1 MCTRRYTD
9 PVYLQFI
16 WDAIEVPLPDRN
28 CNFDFILQFIRNE
41 RDPKCDAE
49 KLSEQLGNALRDKC
63 IILSGSRY
71 KKADWSSIS
80 PFSGHDSYCFQCHM
94 PGPVVDCPTC
104 FRVYHESC
112 FKRAFEANTFIT
124 FPDEHYQDPDAS
136 DEASRS
142 CPTCI
147 RLANTRLDKETTSY
161 LRSIYSVALER
172 MRGKAPWRTLYTVG
186 YVDEFNRNRYFSFKQ
201 MNTRIIT
208 DKLRNGPSLEGYPNR
223 THILADL
230 DLLIHNAAV
239 IYGSKA
245 DMTNTARHIRSLV
258 QKELRESS
266 LCVDCYLRSKGGK
279 PDQRQ
284 IVEACRRPHKMI
296 WFQYSSWSFRPCKV
310 LYQTSDGYE
319 VICFDGRRERQFVP
333 LNNAVAMTFSASHLG
348 MRITAP
354 LKRAL
359 LEARMYVENQ
369 RKITPDFNPGEGL
382 MLCDIPA
389 ESLGSSYFESSNL
402 VKKTSLKSGSKRPRV
417 HTKKK
422 SLSQTRHFSTT
433 NVGITSKTETILDK
447 SRVPTPSPSASCD
460 TLRPGS
466 TVPLTHHLTNN
477 EYSSS
482 LSDSD
487 NNSSISSCSSSTS
500 TSDSKFPLS
509 KRPNYRSVAI
519 SPAAKKAV
527 PSSRSSDSTT
537 PATTAKVSAT
547 ASQAPLPKSAVVP
560 SSRSF
565 LSRPVVTDSDS
576 DPASSPLESC
586 SSRPAGR
593 SLPSPIRKRRNI
605 SSSSSNASSGTVVES
620 DSSLLGN
627 NGSAMNWRKSGSGNG
642 KIKRSQ
648 KSSKLVS
655 FFFLYLTLVAQI
667 ELDSEK
673 ANSRRPKNVALSI
686 TTQEHAVLASEENK
700 NISAKKGSLI
710 SNNHSDRANSIATD
724 LSVGRKVGV
733 CSSTSKPIPRSHVVA
748 ENNSTKR
755 NPLPPVS
762 ATTSSA
768 SSVSPAALSSSSGIG
783 SSVSG
788 DTKSVETSPGDLQC
802 NGHSGATQGDST
814 AIKSEERLEAL
825 TLERDIANRRLR
837 ELEQYIKDME
847 QRHEKEILQ
856 AKRSAWCVRCL
867 KQAHYYCC
875 PGVAYC
881 SVNCQLKDWTMG
893 HSRVCT
899 HSSSGS

>member
-16 WDAIEVPLPDRN
+16 WDAIEFV
-28 CNFDFILQFIRNE
+28 RNE

-63 IILSGSRY
+63 ITLSGSRY

-80 PFSGHDSYCFQCHM
+80 PFSGHDS
-94 PGPVVDCPTC
+94 
-104 FRVYHESC
+104 VYHESC
-112 FKRAFEANTFIT
+112 FRRAFEANTFIT
-124 FPDEHYQDPDAS
+124 FPDEHYQDLDVS
-136 DEASRS
+136 GGVTSS
-142 CPTCI
+142 CPTCR
-147 RLANTRLDKETTSY
+147 RLAKTHLDKETTSSD

-208 DKLRNGPSLEGYPNR
+208 DKLRNGPSSEGYPNR

-239 IYGSKA
+239 IYGPKA

-284 IVEACRRPHKMI
+284 IVEACRKAHKMI

-310 LYQTSDGYE
+310 LYQTNDGYE

-354 LKRAL
+354 LRRAL
-359 LEARMYVENQ
+359 VEARTYVENQ

-382 MLCDIPA
+382 MLCDIPV
-389 ESLGSSYFESSNL
+389 ESLESNYFDGSNL
-402 VKKTSLKSGSKRPRV
+402 VKKASLKVGSKRPRV
-417 HTKKK
+417 HTKRK
-422 SLSQTRHFSTT
+422 SSSQTGHFSATNAGTT
-433 NVGITSKTETILDK
+433 SRTETILDK
-447 SRVPTPSPSASCD
+447 PRVPTPSPSASCD
-460 TLRPGS
+460 TLRPVS
-466 TVPLTHHLTNN
+466 TVPLTHRLSNN

-487 NNSSISSCSSSTS
+487 NNSSISSCSSSSS
-500 TSDSKFPLS
+500 TSDSKCPLS
-509 KRPNYRSVAI
+509 KRPSYRSVAI

-527 PSSRSSDSTT
+527 LSSRSSDSTT
-537 PATTAKVSAT
+537 PATTAKVAAA

-560 SSRSF
+560 SNRSF

-576 DPASSPLESC
+576 DPTSSPLESC
-586 SSRPAGR
+586 SSRPVGR
-593 SLPSPIRKRRNI
+593 SLPSPTRKRRNI
-605 SSSSSNASSGTVVES
+605 SSSSSTASSGTMVES
-620 DSSLLGN
+620 DSSLLEN
-627 NGSAMNWRKSGSGNG
+627 NGPKLNWRKTGSANG
-642 KIKRSQ
+642 KIKRPP
-648 KSSKLVS
+648 KSSKM
-655 FFFLYLTLVAQI
+655 AQI
-667 ELDSEK
+667 ELNSEK
-673 ANSRRPKNVALSI
+673 SNSRRPKDAAPSI
-686 TTQEHAVLASEENK
+686 TAQESAVLTSEDSK
-700 NISAKKGSLI
+700 NTSAKKG
-710 SNNHSDRANSIATD
+710 
-724 LSVGRKVGV
+724 RKVCDP
-733 CSSTSKPIPRSHVVA
+733 CSSVSKLNSRSHATVD
-748 ENNSTKR
+748 NNSTKR

-762 ATTSSA
+762 ATTSSV

-802 NGHSGATQGDST
+802 NGHSGGTHGDST
-814 AIKSEERLEAL
+814 VIKSEDRSQRSVHERLEAL

-856 AKRSAWCVRCL
+856 TKRSAWCVRCL
-867 KQAHYYCC
+867 KQAYYYCC

-881 SVNCQLKDWTMG
+881 SVNCQMKDWNMG

-899 HSSSGS
+899 HSSTGS